1 MTKSSRP
8 GGNKI
13 TLKNTYTGPDM
24 GCILDDERLVKMRL
38 SGLSWAL

>member
-1 MTKSSRP
+1 VWITKSSRP

-24 GCILDDERLVKMRL
+24 GCILDDERPVKIR
-38 SGLSWAL
+38 